1 MVTHG
6 KRAPHSGQGNKM
18 ITHKSI
24 LFAWV
29 LLQGCF
35 GYAQAQ
41 NSVAINPASIDA
53 RVKRG
58 ASYTQIFTLT
68 NNTGTRLRFE
78 CSVADVWYDEH
89 NQRITGNP
97 GTLPRSASPWVQFL
111 PAAVIVEARSSMA
124 VKAIITVPLAATGS
138 YYTMPI
144 FEALPVGQPTEPSVL
159 PAVRTATA
167 SIGIRFRGLIILT
180 TLDGSEYNVEI
191 LGGQISPPSPAAEL
205 TIELDLRNRGTA
217 HVRMRGAFA
226 ILNSSGAL
234 AGRGTIQEKRYVPGQ
249 RNIMRIPW
257 AGELPAGKYT
267 AVITLSYD
275 RVGMEPATLVYE
287 LPLVVP

>member
-1 MVTHG
+1 
-6 KRAPHSGQGNKM
+6 M
-18 ITHKSI
+18 IKHKSII

-29 LLQGCF
+29 LLQSCL

-53 RVKRG
+53 KVKRG
-58 ASYTQIFTLT
+58 ASYTQTFTLT

-78 CSVADVWYDEH
+78 CSVADVWYDER
-89 NQRITGNP
+89 NQRITGHP

-111 PAAVIVEARSSMA
+111 PADVIVEARSSMA
-124 VKAIITVPLAATGS
+124 VKAIITVPLTATGS

-144 FEALPVGQPTEPSVL
+144 FEALPVGQSTEPSVL
-159 PAVRTATA
+159 PAVSTATA
-167 SIGIRFRGLIILT
+167 SIAVRFRGLIILT
-180 TLDGSEYNVEI
+180 TLDGSEYYVEI
-191 LGGQISPPSPAAEL
+191 LGGKISPPTASAEL
-205 TIELDLRNRGTA
+205 TIELDLLNRGTGN
-217 HVRMRGAFA
+217 VRMRGAFA

-257 AGELPAGKYT
+257 AGELSAGKYT

-287 LPLVVP
+287 LPLVVQ